1 MSADPGALITAVDK
15 EPSFRANAP
24 EAMGRLNISFAAKA
38 DVTGSGELAKLRFQV
53 VGSAA
58 GAPIIR
64 LEALSLTGPKGE
76 PVAAPLPPPTILSLT
91 R

>member
-1 MSADPGALITAVDK
+1 
-15 EPSFRANAP
+15 
-24 EAMGRLNISFAAKA
+24 MGRLNISFAAKA

-58 GAPIIR
+58 GAPTIR

-76 PVAAPLPPPTILSLT
+76 AIAAPLPPPTILSLT